1 MRSHQKSPAGTNMRQ
16 HYVGTVQH
24 NLPTW
29 LHRVCFSL
37 PWHRRYDANILS
49 PPSQACVP
57 HLCQFHPSC
66 ICFEIRISRIFR
78 APSLPKNSLLVRA
91 KCSTTQK
98 QLWSTKGQIWV
109 LSSEPSESS
118 RYSFVVSQCYLLNR
132 YSSTWKILRR
142 DFSRNMTLTW

>member
-1 MRSHQKSPAGTNMRQ
+1 MRSHQKSPTGTNMRQ

-78 APSLPKNSLLVRA
+78 APSLPKNSLTASWSEQSALQHKSSCGVR
-91 KCSTTQK
+91 KVRFGCCLQS
-98 QLWSTKGQIWV
+98 L
-109 LSSEPSESS
+109 LSHQDI
-118 RYSFVVSQCYLLNR
+118 VSL
-132 YSSTWKILRR
+132 
-142 DFSRNMTLTW
+142 

>member
-1 MRSHQKSPAGTNMRQ
+1 MRSHQKSPTGTNMRQ
-16 HYVGTVQH
+16 HYWGTVQH

-37 PWHRRYDANILS
+37 PWHRCYDANILP

-78 APSLPKNSLLVRA
+78 APSLPK
-91 KCSTTQK
+91 K
-98 QLWSTKGQIWV
+98 QPLGQSKVLYNTKAAVEYERLDLG
-109 LSSEPSESS
+109 
-118 RYSFVVSQCYLLNR
+118 VVF
-132 YSSTWKILRR
+132 IA
-142 DFSRNMTLTW
+142 F